1 MLLFGG
7 WWNRAP
13 PAASLAVAVLPFDD
27 LGGEARQ
34 ARFADAFTEDL
45 ITELAR
51 SNWLKVIARN
61 SVEVYADNAADV
73 REIGQKLGVTHV
85 LEGSL
90 ELPPGRIRV
99 TAQLIDAATGV
110 HVWSERFDR
119 PADDLFAV
127 RDQVLTRLVGTL
139 TGYDGPLWLSWIEAA
154 KRRPPGDLGAFDY
167 MLMAKSPIGGT
178 TKPA

>member
-1 MLLFGG
+1 M
-7 WWNRAP
+7 
-13 PAASLAVAVLPFDD
+13 LPFDN
-27 LGGEARQ
+27 LGGDARQ

-51 SNWLKVIARN
+51 NDGLRVIARN
-61 SVEVYADNAADV
+61 SVEAYAEKAADV
-73 REIGQKLGVTHV
+73 REIGQRTGVTHV

-127 RDQVLTRLVGTL
+127 RDQVLIRLVGTL
-139 TGYDGPLWLSWIEAA
+139 TGYDGPLWRRLDRGGEG
-154 KRRPPGDLGAFDY
+154 RPPGTWER
-167 MLMAKSPIGGT
+167 ST
-178 TKPA
+178 TC